1 MIVQMHVMFQNDG
14 ACSPVLWELTIWRG
28 QRRSEIWSVG
38 IWSSFRFFFVL
49 KKNCAFKAPL
59 VLKVFTLK
67 VRCTRRLGEKINL
80 FKRES
85 IVYLHHLHFF
95 CFLFKILFDISF
107 DKHNWCTNC
116 AFWHGETQEIVGEL
130 LWAKC

>member
-1 MIVQMHVMFQNDG
+1 MK
-14 ACSPVLWELTIWRG
+14 
-28 QRRSEIWSVG
+28 SEVSAYGVHLD
-38 IWSSFRFFFVL
+38 FFVL

-95 CFLFKILFDISF
+95 CFLFKILFDISLISIIDARIVHF
-107 DKHNWCTNC
+107 DTEKHRR
-116 AFWHGETQEIVGEL
+116 
-130 LWAKC
+130 